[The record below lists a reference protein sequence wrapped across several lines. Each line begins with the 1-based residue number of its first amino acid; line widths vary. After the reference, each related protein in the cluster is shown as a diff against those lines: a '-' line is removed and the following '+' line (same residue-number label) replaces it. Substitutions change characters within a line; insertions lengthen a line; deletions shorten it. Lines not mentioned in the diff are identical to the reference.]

1 MFGAKHLKTS
11 WSEKT
16 TEYQTN
22 ELSTKYSNWYA
33 ENILLWNVLKYNQ
46 VKLVLAVFAF
56 IYSTLNHIDQARW
69 N

>member
-33 ENILLWNVLKYNQ
+33 ENIMLSKYNH
-46 VKLVLAVFAF
+46 VKLVLAAFAS
-56 IYSTLNHIDQARW
+56 IYSTLNHIDQSRC